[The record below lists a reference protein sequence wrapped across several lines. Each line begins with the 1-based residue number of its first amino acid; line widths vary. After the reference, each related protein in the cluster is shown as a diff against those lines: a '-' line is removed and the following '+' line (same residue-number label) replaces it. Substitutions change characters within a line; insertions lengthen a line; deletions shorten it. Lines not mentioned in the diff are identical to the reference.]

1 MRGLGVNRRIILKRM
16 LEKYDASAA
25 LYEVKNAWCYTSNSP
40 IRLRGVVPFTLILVL
55 CVFVRAVPECFS
67 TDHVCSLGS
76 NGGFCEYVTE
86 TWVSLKIRK
95 LLD

>member
-55 CVFVRAVPECFS
+55 CVFLNVSVL
-67 TDHVCSLGS
+67 TMHVHHIPSSKTL
-76 NGGFCEYVTE
+76 V
-86 TWVSLKIRK
+86 KR
-95 LLD
+95 